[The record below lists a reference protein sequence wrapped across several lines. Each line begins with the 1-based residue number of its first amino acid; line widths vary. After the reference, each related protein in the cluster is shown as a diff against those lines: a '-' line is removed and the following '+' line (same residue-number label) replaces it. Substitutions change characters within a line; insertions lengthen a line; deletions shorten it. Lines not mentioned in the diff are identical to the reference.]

1 MKLKLYME
9 SKRIKELDYI
19 RCIAMLM
26 VVMGHVLLFSLK
38 IEHTALIDIIG
49 ICEMPLFFVV
59 SGYLTHKEREESFRE
74 TMSRLLVRSRTLLVP
89 LVVWSIVLNLCDEQI
104 TFSLSMVYRGGYW
117 FFVTLWWCD
126 VLNTFAA
133 YISKRFKFCM
143 VADIVLYGSVYTVI
157 LLGRIKNIEL
167 DGILPIQNVQYYFPF
182 FVLGLLMRKYK
193 LVNNVILNKYSYA
206 VGMLLLIIGWYFS
219 SIESFVI
226 WFVAALGGV
235 VVVWM
240 ACREINSELKV
251 AKMLNI
257 IGKNTL
263 PIYAIHYLFIAI
275 MPCTLRDVVNI
286 PHGFFFQLVITFV
299 YAVLVIFLCLLVDRI
314 LSLNPFTRMIFLGES
329 KKREW

>member
-1 MKLKLYME
+1 M
-9 SKRIKELDYI
+9 SITRINELDYV

-38 IEHTALIDIIG
+38 IEHTALIAIIG

-59 SGYLTHKEREESFRE
+59 SGYLAHKDREESFKE

-89 LVVWSIVLNLCDEQI
+89 LVVWSIVLNLCDERI

-117 FFVTLWWCD
+117 FFIALWWCD

-133 YISKRFKFCM
+133 YTSKKFKFCM
-143 VADIVLYGSVYTVI
+143 VADMVLYSSIYAVI
-157 LLGRIKNIEL
+157 LFGRIKNIDL
-167 DGILPIQNVQYYFPF
+167 GGILPIQNVQYYFPF

-193 LVNNVILNKYSYA
+193 FVNDVTLNKYSYV

-219 SIESFVI
+219 SIESFAI
-226 WFVAALGGV
+226 WFVAACGAV

-251 AKMLNI
+251 AKILSI

-275 MPCTLRDVVNI
+275 MPCTLRDVLNI

-314 LSLNPFTRMIFLGES
+314 LSLNPITRMIFFGES